1 MTTLSPVLPTLTLPA
16 LSLPSWVST
25 TVDFTAHYP
34 DDHSRMSL
42 AVALASQNVEH
53 DSGGPFGAA
62 IFEQDSGRLISVGVN
77 RVVPLHNCTLH
88 AEMLAFM
95 FAQARIGSHSLN
107 APSLPAHTLYTSC
120 APCAM
125 CLGASLWSG
134 VRRIVIA
141 ARREDAQAIGFE
153 EGPVF
158 AQSEAYLRQRGI
170 AIEHDCLRDDGRQ
183 VLQRYAELD
192 RLRYNG

>member
-1 MTTLSPVLPTLTLPA
+1 MNNELTV
-16 LSLPSWVST
+16 SLPDWIRDE
-25 TVDFTAHYP
+25 VDFDRHYA
-34 DDHSRMSL
+34 DDGDRM
-42 AVALASQNVEH
+42 ALAIQLAHANVVH
-53 DSGGPFGAA
+53 DTGGPFGAA
-62 IFEQDSGRLISVGVN
+62 IFDQATGRLLSVGVN

-95 FAQARIGSHSLN
+95 FAQHRVGNHSLN
-107 APSLPAHTLYTSC
+107 QPDQPSRTLYTSC
-120 APCAM
+120 SPCAM

-141 ARREDAQAIGFE
+141 ARRDDAQDIGFE

-158 AQSEAYLRQRGI
+158 PASEIYLRERGMV
-170 AIEHDCLRDDGRQ
+170 IEHDVMRAEGRA

>member
-1 MTTLSPVLPTLTLPA
+1 MLTTLQ
-16 LSLPSWVST
+16 LSLPDWVPT
-25 TVDFTAHYP
+25 QVALDRRYP
-34 DDHSRMSL
+34 TDDTRM
-42 AVALASQNVEH
+42 AVAIALAQANVAH
-53 DSGGPFGAA
+53 DTGGPFGAA
-62 IFEQDSGRLISVGVN
+62 VFEQDSGRLISVGVN
-77 RVVPLHNCTLH
+77 RVLPLHNCTLH

-95 FAQARIGSHSLN
+95 FAQTRLGSHTLHD
-107 APSLPAHTLYTSC
+107 PTLPAHTLYTSC

-141 ARREDAQAIGFE
+141 ARREDAEAIGFE

-158 AQSEAYLRQRGI
+158 AQSESYLQQRGI
-170 AIEHDCLRDDGRQ
+170 DIVHDVQRDAGAAVLRK
-183 VLQRYAELD
+183 YAELD

>member
-1 MTTLSPVLPTLTLPA
+1 MMLSPLA
-16 LSLPSWVST
+16 ISLPDWVADE
-25 TVDFTAHYP
+25 VDFSRLY
-34 DDHSRMSL
+34 DDDCSRM
-42 AVALASQNVEH
+42 AVAVHVARQNVER

-62 IFEQDSGRLISVGVN
+62 IFEQRSGRLISVGVN

-95 FAQARIGSHSLN
+95 FAQRTRASHTLN
-107 APSLPAHTLYTSC
+107 DPTLPAHTLYTSC

-158 AQSEAYLRQRGI
+158 PQSETYLQARGI
-170 AIEHDCLRDDGRQ
+170 EIVPDVMRDEGNT

>member
-1 MTTLSPVLPTLTLPA
+1 MNSELTI
-16 LSLPSWVST
+16 SLPDWVHGE
-25 TVDFTAHYP
+25 VDFDQHYA
-34 DDHSRMSL
+34 DDSARM
-42 AVALASQNVEH
+42 ALAIQLARANVEH

-62 IFEQDSGRLISVGVN
+62 IFDHDSGRLVSVGVN
-77 RVVPLHNCTLH
+77 RVLPLHNCTLH

-95 FAQARIGSHSLN
+95 FAQAKVGSHTLN
-107 APSLPAHTLYTSC
+107 QPDQPARTLYTSC
-120 APCAM
+120 SPCAM

-141 ARREDAQAIGFE
+141 ARREDAEAIGFE

-158 AQSEAYLRQRGI
+158 PASETYLQERGI
-170 AIEHDCLRDDGRQ
+170 VIEHDVLREQGRA
-183 VLQRYAELD
+183 VLQRYAQLN

>member
-1 MTTLSPVLPTLTLPA
+1 MLTHLQ
-16 LSLPSWVST
+16 LSLPDWLPAQVQLDRS
-25 TVDFTAHYP
+25 YP
-34 DDHSRMSL
+34 TDDARM
-42 AVALASQNVEH
+42 AVAIALAQANVAH

-62 IFEQDSGRLISVGVN
+62 IFEQDSGRLVSVGVN
-77 RVVPLHNCTLH
+77 RVLPLHNCTLH

-95 FAQARIGSHSLN
+95 FAQARLGSHTLH
-107 APSLPAHTLYTSC
+107 APALPAHTLYTSC

-125 CLGASLWSG
+125 CLGAALWSG

-141 ARREDAQAIGFE
+141 ARREDAEAIGFE

-158 AQSEAYLRQRGI
+158 AESERYLQTRGI
-170 AIEHDCLRDDGRQ
+170 VFVHDVRRDDGAA
-183 VLQRYAELD
+183 VLRRYAELD

>member
-1 MTTLSPVLPTLTLPA
+1 MNSELTI
-16 LSLPSWVST
+16 SLPGWVRDE
-25 TVDFTAHYP
+25 VDFGQRYP
-34 DDHSRMSL
+34 DDPSRMAL
-42 AVALASQNVEH
+42 AVQLARRNVEQ

-62 IFEQDSGRLISVGVN
+62 IFDQHSGELLSVGVN

-95 FAQARIGSHSLN
+95 FAQQRVGSHSLN
-107 APSLPAHTLYTSC
+107 QPGQPSRTLYTSC
-120 APCAM
+120 SPCAM

-158 AQSEAYLRQRGI
+158 PASEQYLRERGMVI
-170 AIEHDCLRDDGRQ
+170 DHDVLRDEGRA

>member
-1 MTTLSPVLPTLTLPA
+1 MSASPYTPFPKLTVSLPDWLDPLLPTLPPTA
-16 LSLPSWVST
+16 DDRQRMQWVINLARAN
-25 TVDFTAHYP
+25 VD
-34 DDHSRMSL
+34 
-42 AVALASQNVEH
+42 H
-53 DSGGPFGAA
+53 DTGGPFAAA
-62 IFEQDSGRLISVGVN
+62 IFEQDSGKLVGVGVN
-77 RVVPLHNCTLH
+77 RVVPLQNCTLH

-95 FAQARIGSHSLN
+95 FAQARVGSHTLN
-107 APSLPAHTLYTSC
+107 TATLPAHTLYTSC

-158 AQSEAYLRQRGI
+158 AQSEDYLRNRGI
-170 AIEHDCLRDDGRQ
+170 VIEHDLLRDEARA
-183 VLQRYAELD
+183 VLARYAELD